1 MNKNSKKK
9 KLYMHVALMCIFSID
24 PKTRT
29 NNCDRRIL
37 SPLKIQLLDRYF
49 CRKQIEIMETL
60 MRYYGR

>member
-1 MNKNSKKK
+1 MNKNSKK

-49 CRKQIEIMETL
+49 CRKKL
-60 MRYYGR
+60 K